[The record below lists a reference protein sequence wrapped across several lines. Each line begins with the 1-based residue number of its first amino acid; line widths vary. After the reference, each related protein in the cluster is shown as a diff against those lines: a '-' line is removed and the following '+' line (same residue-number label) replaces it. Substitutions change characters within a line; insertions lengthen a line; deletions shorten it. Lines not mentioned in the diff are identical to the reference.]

1 VNFTSNRYDDIV
13 IINIAGIGEY
23 GDDVKLIKYMEK
35 LLDNKLYI
43 VAVNFSDV
51 DTINSAAVA
60 ALVYLLKYGDE
71 HGFDVAFFG
80 ANDKI
85 IMILERAL
93 PKYAINIFTEEEFYK
108 RFNIPNK

>member
-1 VNFTSNRYDDIV
+1 MSKPRIAINGLGRIGRLVFQLLFDKNHIDIV
-13 IINIAGIGEY
+13 AINDIAPN
-23 GDDVKLIKYMEK
+23 D
-35 LLDNKLYI
+35 
-43 VAVNFSDV
+43 
-51 DTINSAAVA
+51 